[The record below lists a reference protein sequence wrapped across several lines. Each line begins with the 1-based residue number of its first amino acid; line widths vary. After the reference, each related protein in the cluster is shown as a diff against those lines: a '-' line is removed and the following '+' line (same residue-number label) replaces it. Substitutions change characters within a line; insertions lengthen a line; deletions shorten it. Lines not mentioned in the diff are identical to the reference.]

1 MTQFEAAGLYVGLMV
16 LVFLGLK
23 INVGRVRAGAKVSVG
38 DGGNE
43 GLIRAMRVQANAV
56 EDAPVALLG
65 LLALAG
71 LGAPVWLIHALG
83 ATLVVSRLLH
93 AFGLGSSG
101 QRNLGRSLRTLGSAL
116 VLLVTAGA
124 CVWLALA

>member
-1 MTQFEAAGLYVGLMV
+1 MTQFEAAALYIGLMV

-23 INVGRVRAGAKVSVG
+23 LNVGRVRAGAKVSVG

-71 LGAPVWLIHALG
+71 LAAPVWLIHALG
-83 ATLVVSRLLH
+83 GTLVVSRLLH
-93 AFGLGSSG
+93 AFGLGSSAR
-101 QRNLGRSLRTLGSAL
+101 RNLGRSVGTLGSGL

-124 CVWLALA
+124 CVWFALA